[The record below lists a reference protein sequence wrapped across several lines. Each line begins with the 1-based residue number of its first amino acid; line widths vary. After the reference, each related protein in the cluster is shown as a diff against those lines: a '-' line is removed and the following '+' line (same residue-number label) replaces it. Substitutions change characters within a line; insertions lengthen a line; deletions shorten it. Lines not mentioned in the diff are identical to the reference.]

1 MNATGTGEAAVR
13 LCAVCG
19 MCCNG
24 MLFHSVT
31 LQPGD
36 SARELAALGL
46 KVKRRKACIPQ
57 PCPAHQE
64 SCCAIYA
71 QRPARCRL
79 FVCRQLE
86 DVASGAVCE
95 SAALEKIRMA
105 TSRGEGVR
113 QLFRQAGD
121 FREHKTFATRY
132 ESIFAPP
139 LDPSPHAARLRNE
152 LASAMKDFEQ
162 LLAKNFRIDGPATP
176 ESQAVDT
183 G

>member
-1 MNATGTGEAAVR
+1 
-13 LCAVCG
+13 
-19 MCCNG
+19 

-64 SCCAIYA
+64 LCCAIYA
-71 QRPARCRL
+71 YRPARCRL

-86 DVASGAVCE
+86 DVASGAIRE
-95 SAALEKIRMA
+95 AAALEKIQSA
-105 TSRGEGVR
+105 KSRGEGIR
-113 QLFRQAGD
+113 ELFHQAGD
-121 FREHKTFATRY
+121 FREHKAFATRY
-132 ESIFAPP
+132 ESLFAPP
-139 LDPSPHAARLRNE
+139 LDPSPHAARLRDE

-162 LLAKNFRIDGPATP
+162 LLAKDFR
-176 ESQAVDT
+176 T
-183 G
+183 GGTGG